1 MAASP
6 FQAKKFNCKIY
17 NTKKNKNTKL
27 RIQNIKCKIQKYEK
41 GEKAGM
47 AMSWVL
53 LHIGHK
59 I

>member
-1 MAASP
+1 M
-6 FQAKKFNCKIY
+6 KY
-17 NTKKNKNTKL
+17 KNTK
-27 RIQNIKCKIQKYEK
+27 K

-59 I
+59 RVAGCRPRKRAPSITHLPR